1 MAGSRFYKAATILQ
15 DNQNNAKPMSRETT
29 MKFLNTTLI
38 AAVFVLTGCT
48 TAPHLPSA
56 GAIAFGLM
64 GDTPYSQR
72 EVRELDAVIDRM
84 NAEELAFVVH
94 VGDITSGRGPCTDE
108 WFLAR
113 KAQFERLRHPFI
125 LIPGDNDWTDCHRSG
140 MDPLE
145 RLARFREL
153 FEAGD
158 ESMGQRPMKLERQ
171 STNPKF
177 AAYREHMRWQ
187 AGNVLFVT
195 LNVQGSN
202 NNLGRNATMDREY
215 RERMAAAL
223 SWLDTSADLA
233 AREQLAALVV
243 LTQANPD
250 FEERGAERGP
260 SDGFAEFRDEL
271 RRHALRL
278 KRPLFLVHGDTHR
291 YRQDRPLKDAHGV
304 TIPNFVRIEVDG
316 SPWVG
321 WLRGALLPAGNIPVH
336 VTPAD

>member
-1 MAGSRFYKAATILQ
+1 MNLLNATLVAALFAMA
-15 DNQNNAKPMSRETT
+15 
-29 MKFLNTTLI
+29 
-38 AAVFVLTGCT
+38 GCT
-48 TAPHLPSA
+48 TAPPLPVA
-56 GAIAFGLM
+56 GAINFGLM
-64 GDTPYSQR
+64 GDTPYSER
-72 EVRELDAVIDRM
+72 EVRALDAMITRI
-84 NAEELAFVVH
+84 NTEELAFVVH
-94 VGDITSGRGPCTDE
+94 VGDITSGQGPCTDA

-158 ESMGQRPMKLERQ
+158 ESMGQRKMKLVRQ
-171 STNPKF
+171 SADPKF

-187 AGNVLFVT
+187 TGRVLFVT

-202 NNLGRNATMDREY
+202 NNLGRNPAMDAEY
-215 RERMAAAL
+215 RERMAAAMA
-223 SWLDTSADLA
+223 WLDEAAELA
-233 AREQLAALVV
+233 GQAPLGALVV

-250 FEERGAERGP
+250 FEERGAARGQP
-260 SDGFAEFRDEL
+260 DGFAEFRDAL

-278 KRPLFLVHGDTHR
+278 NKPLFLVHGDTHR
-291 YRQDRPLKDAHGV
+291 YRQDQPLKDAQGM

-316 SPWVG
+316 SPWVS
-321 WLRGALLPAGNIPVH
+321 WLRGTISPAGAPPVH
-336 VTPAD
+336 VAPAE